1 MRKRDCKIG
10 RTGDM
15 VMEAKVLLIADLLVV
30 HIQSAWTKEDRCLKV
45 SEHLG

>member
-15 VMEAKVLLIADLLVV
+15 VMEAKVLLIADYWLYIYSLLG
-30 HIQSAWTKEDRCLKV
+30 QRKTDA
-45 SEHLG
+45 